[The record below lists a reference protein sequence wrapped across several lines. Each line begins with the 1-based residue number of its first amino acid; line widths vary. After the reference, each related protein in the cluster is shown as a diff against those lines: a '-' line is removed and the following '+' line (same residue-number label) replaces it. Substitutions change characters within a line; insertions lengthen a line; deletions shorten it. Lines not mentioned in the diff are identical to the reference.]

1 MTDTQS
7 TQVNRRDIG
16 LRSARGPVLIAVM
29 LSTALVALDQT
40 IVSTAVPSI
49 VRDLGG
55 FREFPWLFSVYLLAQ
70 AATVPVYGKLADQF
84 GRKPLMYYGIG
95 VFLLGSVLCAVAW
108 SMPVLI
114 VARGLQGLGAGAVQP
129 IGMTIIGDIY
139 TLRERAKVQGYV
151 ASVWGIS
158 SVIGPT
164 FGGVFSQLLSWRFI
178 FWVNVPLCLLAAFM
192 LRRFSEKVERGHVKV
207 DYVGAALL
215 TVSTTLVVLG
225 LLEGGHSWA
234 WTAWQTPV
242 IFGTAALT
250 LVAFVLVER
259 VVEQPVLPL
268 WVFSSRTLRTT
279 SALSLLVGGLI
290 LGLSSYVP
298 TLGQDVLGASAIV
311 SGFALAALTLG
322 WPVAAAL
329 SGRLYL
335 SIGFRATGLLGV
347 SLAVTGSLVLALMDP
362 AGSLWHVAAG
372 CLLIGFGMG
381 WVAAPALVVAQSSV
395 AWGQRGVATATNMF
409 SRSVGSAIGVAVFGA
424 MVNAVAGDHPTAD
437 MLATGVHR
445 VFVGILVL
453 ALLMGVLELFMPK
466 RITPP
471 S

>member
-1 MTDTQS
+1 M
-7 TQVNRRDIG
+7 
-16 LRSARGPVLIAVM
+16 
-29 LSTALVALDQT
+29 
-40 IVSTAVPSI
+40 PSI

-178 FWVNVPLCLLAAFM
+178 FWVNVPLCLLAACM
-192 LRRFSEKVERGHVKV
+192 LRRFTEKVERGHVKV
-207 DYVGAALL
+207 DYAGAALL
-215 TVSTTLVVLG
+215 TLATTLVVLG

-234 WTAWQTPV
+234 WSAVADPGDLRGRRCCCWWRSCSSS
-242 IFGTAALT
+242 GWWRSRCCRCGCSAA
-250 LVAFVLVER
+250 AR
-259 VVEQPVLPL
+259 CGP
-268 WVFSSRTLRTT
+268 RARC
-279 SALSLLVGGLI
+279 SLLVGGLI

-298 TLGQDVLGASAIV
+298 TLGQDVIGASAIV

-347 SLAVTGSLVLALMDP
+347 
-362 AGSLWHVAAG
+362 
-372 CLLIGFGMG
+372 
-381 WVAAPALVVAQSSV
+381 
-395 AWGQRGVATATNMF
+395 
-409 SRSVGSAIGVAVFGA
+409 
-424 MVNAVAGDHPTAD
+424 VAGGRRLPWCS
-437 MLATGVHR
+437 R
-445 VFVGILVL
+445 
-453 ALLMGVLELFMPK
+453 
-466 RITPP
+466 
-471 S
+471 